1 MLAARLALCNLE
13 FMEALRSSRRGAS
26 IFLWFVPV
34 KMAKRGFTGRVLQFS
49 LHIKPICGIL
59 MEREKTERGFDIT
72 IGDKESV

>member
-1 MLAARLALCNLE
+1 MQFGVYGSFAFVQARG
-13 FMEALRSSRRGAS
+13 FY
-26 IFLWFVPV
+26 FLWLVPV
-34 KMAKRGFTGRVLQFS
+34 KMAKRGFTGRVLPFS

>member
-1 MLAARLALCNLE
+1 MQFGVYGSFAFVQAQG
-13 FMEALRSSRRGAS
+13 FY
-26 IFLWFVPV
+26 FLWLVPV

>member
-1 MLAARLALCNLE
+1 MEIPIYKTISQLYNENIE
-13 FMEALRSSRRGAS
+13 FLLRGFY
-26 IFLWFVPV
+26 FLWLAPV
-34 KMAKRGFTGRVLQFS
+34 KMAKRGFAGRVLPFS